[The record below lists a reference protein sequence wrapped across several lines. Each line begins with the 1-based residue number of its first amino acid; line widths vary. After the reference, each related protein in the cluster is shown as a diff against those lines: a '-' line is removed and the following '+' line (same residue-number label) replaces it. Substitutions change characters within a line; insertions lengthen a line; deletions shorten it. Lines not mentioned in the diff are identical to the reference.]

1 MTQTNLSE
9 NPPVR
14 TQFMIFTLFG
24 DYILDCGGT
33 IWTSS
38 LLKLMSLLGLSE
50 RAVRSTLSRMS
61 RKGWVKPKKL
71 GRRSQYSLTPH
82 GRTLLERGQTRIFE
96 SIFTDWDQSWHVV
109 VYSLP
114 EEKRRIR
121 QTLRR
126 QLSWLGFGCLA
137 PGTWI
142 SPHSRRLE
150 IKSLLSEL
158 EIKQYVDQFSGIYL
172 GPAAECELVSRCWDI
187 TGLEEQYV
195 QFSARFMPEY
205 QNCLTRRETQDGLE
219 PQECFIKRFW
229 LTHEYQSFHLNDPN
243 LPTKLLPDDWIG
255 NKARK
260 LFVEYHRL
268 LGDQAQKYVNAIMK
282 NDEK

>member
-1 MTQTNLSE
+1 MTHSNLSE

-24 DYILDCGGT
+24 DYILDRGGR

-38 LLKLMSLLGLSE
+38 LLKLMGMLGLSE
-50 RAVRSTLSRMS
+50 RAVRSTLSRLS
-61 RKGWVKPKKL
+61 RKGWVAPNKL

-82 GRTLLERGQTRIFE
+82 GRALLERGQTRIFE
-96 SIFTDWDQSWHVV
+96 SVFADWDQSWHLV

-114 EEKRRIR
+114 EEKRRSR
-121 QTLRR
+121 HTLRK

-142 SPHSRRLE
+142 SPHSRRME
-150 IKSLLSEL
+150 IQSLLADL
-158 EIKQYVDQFSGIYL
+158 EIKQYVDQFSGLYL
-172 GPAAECELVSRCWDI
+172 GPAAESELVSRCWDI
-187 TGLEEQYV
+187 EGLEEQYT
-195 QFSARFMPEY
+195 QFSARFLPEYRDCVAKMETEDMPEP
-205 QNCLTRRETQDGLE
+205 R
-219 PQECFIKRFW
+219 ECFVKRFW

-243 LPTKLLPDDWIG
+243 LPTKLLPGNWIG
-255 NKARK
+255 NKARE

-268 LGDQAQKYVNAIMK
+268 LGDHAQKYVEAVMN
-282 NDEK
+282 NDEN